1 MPFEAILREVDQLQ
15 NVSMRL
21 EGLAVQHPSLAE
33 ALITIAGNVR
43 ITATVLGV
51 LVVTKRPKPI

>member
-15 NVSMRL
+15 NVCMRL
-21 EGLAVQHPSLAE
+21 EELAVQHPSLAE
-33 ALITIAGNVR
+33 ALITIAGNAR
-43 ITATVLGV
+43 NAATVLGV